1 MSNLTQAELTKVRKL
16 AFYEDLLT
24 SDMKDSVI
32 NAKQRNLNAEI
43 KKALS
48 KKGTIVEIFVLR
60 RDS

>member
-48 KKGTIVEIFVLR
+48 KKDITVEIFVVR
-60 RDS
+60 RT

>member
-1 MSNLTQAELTKVRKL
+1 MSKLSPLELEKMHKL

-48 KKGTIVEIFVLR
+48 KKDITIEIFVVR
-60 RDS
+60 RT

>member
-1 MSNLTQAELTKVRKL
+1 MSKLSPQELEKMHKL

-48 KKGTIVEIFVLR
+48 KKDITIEIFVVR
-60 RDS
+60 RT

>member
-43 KKALS
+43 KKALL
-48 KKGTIVEIFVLR
+48 KKDITIEIFVVR
-60 RDS
+60 RT

>member
-1 MSNLTQAELTKVRKL
+1 MSNLTQSELTKVHKL

-24 SDMKDSVI
+24 SDTKDSVI

-48 KKGTIVEIFVLR
+48 KKDITIEIFVVR
-60 RDS
+60 RT

>member
-1 MSNLTQAELTKVRKL
+1 MSNLTQSELTKVRKL

-48 KKGTIVEIFVLR
+48 KKDITIEIFVVR
-60 RDS
+60 RT

>member
-24 SDMKDSVI
+24 SDIKDSVI

-48 KKGTIVEIFVLR
+48 KKDITIEIFVVR
-60 RDS
+60 RT

>member
-32 NAKQRNLNAEI
+32 NAKLRNLNAEI

-48 KKGTIVEIFVLR
+48 KKDITIEIFVVR
-60 RDS
+60 RT

>member
-32 NAKQRNLNAEI
+32 NAKLRNLNAEI
-43 KKALS
+43 KKALA
-48 KKGTIVEIFVLR
+48 KKGTIVDMFVLT
-60 RDS
+60 RDP

>member
-48 KKGTIVEIFVLR
+48 KKDITIEIFVVR
-60 RDS
+60 RT

>member
-1 MSNLTQAELTKVRKL
+1 MSKLSPQELQKVRKL

-32 NAKQRNLNAEI
+32 NAKLRNLNAEI
-43 KKALS
+43 KKALA
-48 KKGTIVEIFVLR
+48 KKGTIVDIFVLK

>member
-1 MSNLTQAELTKVRKL
+1 MSKLSPQELEKMHKL

-32 NAKQRNLNAEI
+32 NTKQRNLNAEI

-48 KKGTIVEIFVLR
+48 KKDTTIEIFVVR
-60 RDS
+60 RT

>member
-48 KKGTIVEIFVLR
+48 KKDITIEIFVVLR
-60 RDS
+60 T

>member
-1 MSNLTQAELTKVRKL
+1 MSKLSPQELEKMHKL
-16 AFYEDLLT
+16 AFYKDLLT

-48 KKGTIVEIFVLR
+48 KKDITIEIFVVR
-60 RDS
+60 RT